1 MILLNW
7 STSHD
12 HVPYCGK
19 RRISVGVEMYHLS
32 GDWHWVCGEGP
43 RGSRIRNKWLCICDD
58 RESHLLILFLGFPG
72 GSTGKES
79 TCNVGDLGSTPGL
92 GRSPGE
98 RNSNPLQY
106 SSLENSM
113 DYTVHRVTKIQTQ
126 LRNFHFHFLETQTS
140 LAHRY
145 EYFSHLLSNPF
156 IGPFSS
162 PVLLMQES
170 TELDSGLLLLYF

>member
-1 MILLNW
+1 MVNSLLFE
-7 STSHD
+7 
-12 HVPYCGK
+12 K
-19 RRISVGVEMYHLS
+19 Q
-32 GDWHWVCGEGP
+32 
-43 RGSRIRNKWLCICDD
+43 
-58 RESHLLILFLGFPG
+58 GFPC
-72 GSTGKES
+72 SSADEKS
-79 TCNVGDLGSTPGL
+79 TCNAEDLGSIPGL
-92 GRSPGE
+92 QISPGE
-98 RNSNPLQY
+98 GNSYPLQY